1 MTEDEL
7 REIEDRLKKITQG
20 QWRACQDGKC
30 ICGQVWSID
39 ADTIVSMP
47 ADFDMCDV
55 VLLDEQKRLNGIFIA
70 HAPEDMR
77 KLFAELRRLRV
88 GYDELTQKHD
98 HLVEKYSKLSVDY
111 SQARHALD
119 VVSGLSLGQD
129 LP

>member
-7 REIEDRLKKITQG
+7 KAIE
-20 QWRACQDGKC
+20 
-30 ICGQVWSID
+30 
-39 ADTIVSMP
+39 ADLEAFEKTILN
-47 ADFDMCDV
+47 AD
-55 VLLDEQKRLNGIFIA
+55 LDLSYEMQLWVTPLEVHALIA
-70 HAPEDMR
+70 EV
-77 KLFAELRRLRV
+77 RRLRV